1 MVKKNNE
8 HKIDTAENMFGGSG
22 KVSFKR
28 IIETPEELYG
38 KGRVFSVVTLEPG
51 SELGWHVHKGDG
63 EFYHIISGEGEYND
77 NGSIVT
83 MRAGDTASTAQD
95 TASRSIT
102 SRSRSRLRSVIR
114 FESSSS
120 GSLKSGGRITAAAKT
135 GPARHPRPAS
145 SQPASRSSY

>member
-83 MRAGDTASTAQD
+83 MRAGDTAFCPDGEGHCIANRGTEPLVFLAL
-95 TASRSIT
+95 I
-102 SRSRSRLRSVIR
+102 VY
-114 FESSSS
+114 
-120 GSLKSGGRITAAAKT
+120 K
-135 GPARHPRPAS
+135 
-145 SQPASRSSY
+145 